1 MRSALIIDDEPDIR
15 ELLEL
20 TLGAMEVEC
29 TSAPDLRTA
38 RELLKQR
45 SFGVCLTDMRLPDG
59 DGVEFVGW
67 LQRHHPNLP
76 VAVITA
82 HGSMDT
88 AIQALK
94 KGAFDFINK
103 PVDLGNLRALVEN
116 ALRAAQAHDHA
127 GPRMIGDSAVVREIR
142 AKVAKLSRS
151 QAPVY
156 ISGESGVGKEMVA
169 RMIHDEGPRAAG
181 PFVPVNCGA
190 IPHEL
195 MESEFFGHRKGS
207 FTGASAD
214 KIGLFQAAEGG
225 TLFLDEVA
233 ELPQVM
239 QVKLLRAIQEKKVR
253 PIGDQHETPV
263 NVRILSA
270 THKNL
275 AALVRGGAFRED
287 LYYRI
292 NVIELHVPPL
302 RERRGDIPMLA
313 AHILERLAR
322 TAGAAPATLDGEAL
336 AALVAYP
343 FPGNIR
349 ELENVLERAATLCEQ
364 SVIRAADLQL
374 PATVAA
380 GVAVD
385 AAPGAPHP
393 AAAAGKGADA
403 KLESQLGDVERRLIL
418 DALEATRWNR
428 TAAARRLGLT
438 LRALRYRL
446 KKLGL
451 D

>member
-15 ELLEL
+15 ELLEI
-20 TLGAMEVEC
+20 TLGGMSVTCAC
-29 TSAPDLRTA
+29 AADLRTA
-38 RELLKQR
+38 KALLKER
-45 SFGVCLTDMRLPDG
+45 SFGICLTDMRLPDG
-59 DGVEFVGW
+59 DGVDFVGY
-67 LQRHHPNLP
+67 LQRHYPNLP

-94 KGAFDFINK
+94 KGAFDFLNK
-103 PVDLGNLRALVEN
+103 PVDLGHLRTLVEN
-116 ALRAAQAHDHA
+116 ALRAAETEVRAS
-127 GPRMIGDSAVVREIR
+127 PRLIGESEVVQQIR
-142 AKVAKLSRS
+142 DKVAKLSRS

-169 RMIHDEGPRAAG
+169 RMIHDQGPRSGG

-207 FTGASAD
+207 FTGATAD
-214 KIGLFQAAEGG
+214 KMGLFQAADSG

-233 ELPQVM
+233 ELPSVM

-253 PIGDQHETPV
+253 PIGDQKEAPV

-275 AALVRGGAFRED
+275 ARLVRTGAFRED

-292 NVIELHVPPL
+292 NVIELRVPPL
-302 RERRGDIPMLA
+302 RERRGDIPLLV
-313 AHILERLAR
+313 AHILERVAQGTDLGR
-322 TAGAAPATLDGEAL
+322 ATLSAAATDAL
-336 AALVAYP
+336 LAYP

-349 ELENVLERAATLCEQ
+349 ELENVLERALTLCENA
-364 SVIRAADLQL
+364 VIRPADLHL
-374 PATVAA
+374 PAT
-380 GVAVD
+380 
-385 AAPGAPHP
+385 
-393 AAAAGKGADA
+393 ADA
-403 KLESQLGDVERRLIL
+403 MDPGGVTPALAEEPKLDEHLGDVERKLIL
-418 DALEATRWNR
+418 DALEQTKWNR
-428 TAAARRLGLT
+428 SAAARNLGLT

>member
-20 TLGAMEVEC
+20 TLTGMSVDCAL
-29 TSAPDLRTA
+29 APDLRTA
-38 RELLKQR
+38 RQLLKAR
-45 SFGVCLTDMRLPDG
+45 SFGICLTDMRLPDG

-103 PVDLGNLRALVEN
+103 PVDLGNLRMLVEN
-116 ALRAAQAHDHA
+116 ALRAAQTGTHA
-127 GPRMIGDSAVVREIR
+127 SPRMIGDSTAVREIR
-142 AKVAKLSRS
+142 DKVAKLSRS

-169 RMIHDEGPRAAG
+169 RMIHDAGPRAAG

-195 MESEFFGHRKGS
+195 MESELFGHRKGS
-207 FTGASAD
+207 FTGAAAD

-239 QVKLLRAIQEKKVR
+239 QVKLLRAIQEKRVR
-253 PIGDQHETPV
+253 PVGDQHEMPV

-275 AALVRGGAFRED
+275 AALVKSGDFRED

-302 RERRGDIPMLA
+302 RERRSDIPLLT
-313 AHILERLAR
+313 AHILDRLAQ
-322 TAGAAPATLDGEAL
+322 ASGAERAALDAEAE
-336 AALVAYP
+336 AALVVYP

-349 ELENVLERAATLCEQ
+349 ELENVLERAATLCERAR
-364 SVIRAADLQL
+364 IRAADLQL
-374 PATVAA
+374 PD
-380 GVAVD
+380 GPP
-385 AAPGAPHP
+385 APLPGPEP
-393 AAAAGKGADA
+393 AAAAADGR
-403 KLESQLGDVERRLIL
+403 LETRLDDVERKLIL
-418 DALEATRWNR
+418 DALERTRWNR
-428 TAAARRLGLT
+428 SAAARNLGLT

>member
-20 TLGAMEVEC
+20 TLSGMSVAC
-29 TSAPDLRTA
+29 ASAPDLRTA
-38 RELLKQR
+38 KALLKER
-45 SFGVCLTDMRLPDG
+45 NFGICLTDMRLPDG
-59 DGVEFVGW
+59 DGVDFVSY
-67 LQRHHPNLP
+67 LQRHYPDLP

-94 KGAFDFINK
+94 KGAFDFLNK
-103 PVDLGNLRALVEN
+103 PVDLGHLRTLVEN
-116 ALRAAQAHDHA
+116 ALRAAETEVRAS
-127 GPRMIGDSAVVREIR
+127 PRLIGESEVVQQIRE
-142 AKVAKLSRS
+142 KVAKLSRS

-156 ISGESGVGKEMVA
+156 VSGESGVGKEMVA
-169 RMIHDEGPRAAG
+169 RMIHDQGPRAGG

-207 FTGASAD
+207 FTGAAAD
-214 KIGLFQAAEGG
+214 KIGLFQAADGG

-233 ELPQVM
+233 ELPLSM

-253 PIGDQHETPV
+253 PIGDQAESPV

-275 AALVRGGAFRED
+275 SALVRSGAFRED

-292 NVIELHVPPL
+292 NVIELNVPPL
-302 RERRGDIPMLA
+302 RERRGDIPLLA
-313 AHILERLAR
+313 ANILERLAQVNAVVGTR
-322 TAGAAPATLDGEAL
+322 LSPAAM
-336 AALVAYP
+336 AALMRHP

-349 ELENVLERAATLCEQ
+349 ELENILERASTLSESEVIQ
-364 SVIRAADLQL
+364 SSDLHL
-374 PATVAA
+374 PPAPEPV
-380 GVAVD
+380 
-385 AAPGAPHP
+385 APGAN
-393 AAAAGKGADA
+393 AGARVEEARLDDH
-403 KLESQLGDVERRLIL
+403 LGDVERKIIL
-418 DALEATRWNR
+418 DALEQSKWNR
-428 TAAARRLGLT
+428 TAAARNLGLT

>member
-20 TLGAMEVEC
+20 TLSGMSVAC
-29 TSAPDLRTA
+29 ASAPDLRTA
-38 RELLKQR
+38 KALLKER
-45 SFGVCLTDMRLPDG
+45 NFGICLTDMRLPDG
-59 DGVEFVGW
+59 DGVDFVSY
-67 LQRHHPNLP
+67 LQRHYPDLP

-94 KGAFDFINK
+94 KGAFDFLNK
-103 PVDLGNLRALVEN
+103 PVDLGHLRTLVEN
-116 ALRAAQAHDHA
+116 ALRVSETEVHA
-127 GPRMIGDSAVVREIR
+127 SPRLIGESEVVQQIRE
-142 AKVAKLSRS
+142 KVAKLSRS

-156 ISGESGVGKEMVA
+156 VSGESGVGKEMVA
-169 RMIHDEGPRAAG
+169 RMIHDQGPRTGG

-207 FTGASAD
+207 FTGAAAD
-214 KIGLFQAAEGG
+214 KIGLFQAADGG

-233 ELPQVM
+233 ELPLSM

-253 PIGDQHETPV
+253 PIGDQAESPV
-263 NVRILSA
+263 NVRILCA

-275 AALVRGGAFRED
+275 AALVRSGAFRED
-287 LYYRI
+287 LFYRI
-292 NVIELHVPPL
+292 NVIELNVPPL
-302 RERRGDIPMLA
+302 RERRGDIPLLV
-313 AHILERLAR
+313 AHVLERLAQVNGVVG
-322 TAGAAPATLDGEAL
+322 TKLSTEAMGALMR
-336 AALVAYP
+336 YP

-349 ELENVLERAATLCEQ
+349 ELENILERASTLCESEVIQ
-364 SVIRAADLQL
+364 SSDLHL
-374 PATVAA
+374 PPAPEALV
-380 GVAVD
+380 
-385 AAPGAPHP
+385 PGANP
-393 AAAAGKGADA
+393 AARVEETRLD
-403 KLESQLGDVERRLIL
+403 EHLGDVERKIIL
-418 DALEATRWNR
+418 DALEQSKWNR
-428 TAAARRLGLT
+428 TAAARNLGLT